1 MRFLLLFMLFF
12 LPSAPVL
19 AGLTLFPTNVSNGE
33 VSVLRWQGEPLS
45 FGVVR
50 FLDEVIYLYPDSE
63 GAIALL
69 PIGLDVQEGDYPLH
83 VALVDRFGR
92 TTSASL
98 QLHASHKARPV
109 EQLTRPQNMVTPD
122 AESLARIKRESR
134 QLKGLFA
141 LRSPRLWKRFER
153 PVDEEVSSVFGKR
166 RLLNGE
172 PKAPHSGTDFRSPA
186 GTPVR
191 ALSSGRIVMVADLF
205 YTGKTVVIDHG
216 EGLFSVYAHLS
227 EFLVDEGH
235 ELQVGDVLG
244 KVGSTGRSTG
254 AHLHLTVR
262 LLEERID
269 PLALL
274 AAFGK

>member
-1 MRFLLLFMLFF
+1 MRHLLLFILLAVF
-12 LPSAPVL
+12 PAPTL
-19 AGLTLFPTNVSNGE
+19 AGLTLSPANVSNGE

-50 FLDEVIYLYPDSE
+50 FLDDVIYLYPDGG

-69 PIGLDVQEGDYPLH
+69 PIGLDVEQGDYPLH
-83 VALVDRFGR
+83 AALVDRHGR
-92 TTSASL
+92 TTTAEL
-98 QLHASHKARPV
+98 QLHVGHKERPL
-109 EQLTRPQNMVTPD
+109 EQLTLPQNMVTPD
-122 AESLARIKRESR
+122 AESLARIDRESQ
-134 QLKGLFA
+134 QLRKLFA
-141 LRSPRLWKRFER
+141 ARSQRSWRHFER

-166 RLLNGE
+166 RLLNGL
-172 PKAPHSGTDFRSPA
+172 PKSPHSGTDFRSPA

-191 ALSSGRIVMVADLF
+191 SLSDGRVVMVADLF
-205 YTGKTVVIDHG
+205 YTGQTVVVDHG
-216 EGLFSVYAHLS
+216 EGLFSLYAHLS
-227 EFLVDEGH
+227 EVLVDEGG
-235 ELQVGDVLG
+235 ELRVGDVLG

-274 AAFGK
+274 AAFAE